1 MAKDKKSPIRMHKL
15 YPRTAQSV
23 DDPLAEIQQ
32 LVQSLPEEP
41 EDEIQTPLIALIVRA
56 ILHKLD
62 FVSMINEMVSWDQSQ
77 CRLSPGHRALALVL
91 LPFISENQR
100 VALVNVQDAFAHYDT
115 ELIFD
120 APIDPSAHNDDCLR
134 RFLDQFAKACPEDF
148 FNQLALKAYAA
159 FDLHH
164 STLLHGDTTSH
175 EVCGEYEVEER
186 LPHLGPTICAGYNKT
201 GRKDRKIFQ
210 SGVVSDGNGL
220 IRHCTIMDGNNADC
234 QWNMD
239 ALNFL
244 QKLYGPEFR
253 EYTYIADAK
262 LLTKPNMEVINRPGS
277 EVRFISRVP
286 ASFAEN
292 IAAKYRSLA
301 YERDTWTDLGR
312 CCDEEDQKVPRA
324 AYRSQRFEV
333 EVFGQP
339 CHLIVYESSA
349 ADEKVAEKLSAD
361 ENELKKTI
369 KHRFKDSFACEADAR
384 KAIGEFEAEFNKL
397 LFNPEFEVVPETITR
412 WPRGRRGKDTVPLE
426 ERTVYYVRQAGFSPD
441 EERIIEFKRKK
452 QTFILLTNVPRS
464 DMDDKAVLKHYKQQH
479 VVEHIF
485 RTMKLSVMADRIYL
499 NDPAR
504 IKALMAILYVS
515 YLVMGIIQAVSRKK
529 VKELPEP
536 PRIYID
542 DKPLKSPTAA
552 FLIASLRHF
561 SVVTAQGSRRIVSTA
576 HQLRTRLPILLFLL
590 DMNQL

>member
-1 MAKDKKSPIRMHKL
+1 MAKDKKGTIRMHKL
-15 YPRTAQSV
+15 YPRTAMSV
-23 DDPLAEIQQ
+23 DDPLAEIRKM
-32 LVQSLPEEP
+32 VDSLPEEP
-41 EDEIQTPLIALIVRA
+41 TEEIRTPLIALIVRA
-56 ILHKLD
+56 ILHKID
-62 FVSMINEMVSWDQSQ
+62 FIDMVNDLVPWDQTQ

-100 VALVNVQDAFAHYDT
+100 VALVNAQGAFAHYDM
-115 ELIFD
+115 ELLFD
-120 APIDPSAHNDDCLR
+120 APIDPSALNDDCLR
-134 RFLDQFAKACPEDF
+134 RFLDRFAQACPEDF
-148 FNQLALKAYAA
+148 FNKLALRCYAV
-159 FDLHH
+159 FDLPR

-175 EVCGEYEVEER
+175 EVCGEYEEEEGI
-186 LPHLGPTICAGYNKT
+186 PHLGPTICAGYNKT
-201 GRKDRKIFQ
+201 GRKNRKIFQ

-234 QWNMD
+234 QWNLD

-244 QKLYGPEFR
+244 QMLYGPEFR

-262 LLTKPNMEVINRPGS
+262 LLTKPNMEVINRAGS

-286 ASFAEN
+286 SSFAEN
-292 IAAKYRSLA
+292 LAAKYRSLA
-301 YERDTWTDLGR
+301 YERDNWIDLGR
-312 CCDEEDQKVPRA
+312 CSDDDDQKVPRA
-324 AYRSQRFEV
+324 SYRSQRFDV

-361 ENELKKTI
+361 EKELKNMI
-369 KHRFKDSFACEADAR
+369 KHRFKDSFACVADAR

-397 LFNPEFEVVPETITR
+397 LLNPEFEVVPEMITR
-412 WPRGRRGKDTVPLE
+412 WPRGRRGKDTKPLE
-426 ERTVYYVRQAGFSPD
+426 ERTVYYVRQTGLSHD
-441 EERIIEFKRKK
+441 EERVIDFKRKK

-464 DMDDKAVLKHYKQQH
+464 EMDDKAVLKHYKQQH

-504 IKALMAILYVS
+504 IKALMTILYVS

-552 FLIASLRHF
+552 FIIASLRHF

-576 HQLRTRLPILLFLL
+576 HQLHTRLPILLFLL
-590 DMNQL
+590 DMNQI

>member
-1 MAKDKKSPIRMHKL
+1 MHKL

-23 DDPLAEIQQ
+23 DDPLAEIQK
-32 LVQSLPEEP
+32 LVHSLPEEP

-62 FVSMINEMVSWDQSQ
+62 FIEMINEIVPWDRAQ
-77 CRLSPGHRALALVL
+77 CRLSPGHRALALIL

-100 VALVNVQDAFAHYDT
+100 VALVNAQDSFANYDM

-120 APIDPSAHNDDCLR
+120 APLDPSALNDDCLR

-148 FNQLALKAYAA
+148 FNQLALKCYAV
-159 FDLHH
+159 FDLPR

-175 EVCGEYEVEER
+175 EVCGEYEEEEGI
-186 LPHLGPTICAGYNKT
+186 PHLGPTICAGYNKT

-239 ALNFL
+239 ALKFL
-244 QKLYGPEFR
+244 KTLYGPEFN

-262 LLTKPNMEVINRPGS
+262 LLTKPNMEVMNRPGS

-286 ASFAEN
+286 SSFAEN
-292 IAAKYRSLA
+292 LAAKHRSLA
-301 YERDTWTDLGR
+301 YERNNWTNLGR
-312 CCDEEDQKVPRA
+312 CCDAEDQKVPRA
-324 AYRSQRFEV
+324 VYRSQRFDV
-333 EVFGQP
+333 DVFGQP
-339 CHLIVYESSA
+339 CNLIVYESSA
-349 ADEKVAEKLSAD
+349 ADEKVADQLRAD
-361 ENELKKTI
+361 EKELKNTI
-369 KHRFKDSFACEADAR
+369 TQRFKDSFACDADAR
-384 KAIGEFEAEFNKL
+384 KAIGEFEGEFTKL
-397 LFNPEFEVVPETITR
+397 LLNPKFEVVPENITR
-412 WPRGRRGKDTVPLE
+412 WPRGRRGKDTKPLE
-426 ERTVYYVRQAGFSPD
+426 EHTVYYVRQTGLIPD
-441 EERIIEFKRKK
+441 EKRVIEFKRKK
-452 QTFILLTNVPRS
+452 ETFVLLTNVPCS
-464 DMDDKAVLKHYKQQH
+464 DMDDKAVLKHYKQQS
-479 VVEHIF
+479 VVEYIF
-485 RTMKLSVMADRIYL
+485 RLMKMSVMADRIYL

-504 IKALMAILYVS
+504 IKALMTILYIS

-529 VKELPEP
+529 VIELPEP

-552 FLIASLRHF
+552 FLITSLRHF
-561 SVVTAQGSRRIVSTA
+561 SVVTAQGSRRIVGTA